1 MAGHPL
7 ETMNI
12 NFQTSIKKGDI
23 GERLVADTLGSRGL
37 LTTKWDQDGS
47 HPYDKIMVERKSGKI
62 ISLFDVKTKPI
73 RNNYQDTGINLSK
86 YYHYQNSSKINKF
99 PFALFF
105 VDEVRR
111 EIYFG
116 FLHELCSKRM
126 CEGQIY
132 PKIERFRESIIYFH
146 ISTLKLL
153 CSIATSTSCSI
164 KDQNQRSYLY
174 ADVET
179 HTLSLFSKRITEQSE
194 EWLKDP
200 CAKASQ
206 K

>member
-1 MAGHPL
+1 M

-12 NFQTSIKKGDI
+12 NFQTSLKKGDI
-23 GERLVADTLGSRGL
+23 GEQLVADALGNRGM

-47 HPYDKIMVERKSGKI
+47 HPYDKIMVERKTGKI

-116 FLHELCSKRM
+116 FLHEICSERI

-146 ISTLKLL
+146 ISSLKLL
-153 CSIATSTSCSI
+153 CSIATSTSCLI
-164 KDQNQRSYLY
+164 KNQNQRSYPY

-200 CAKASQ
+200 CAEASQ